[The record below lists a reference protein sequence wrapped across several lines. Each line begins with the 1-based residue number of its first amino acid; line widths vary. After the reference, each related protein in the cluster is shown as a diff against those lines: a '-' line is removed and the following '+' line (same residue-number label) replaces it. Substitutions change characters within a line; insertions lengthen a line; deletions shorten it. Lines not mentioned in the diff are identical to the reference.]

1 MQEAVDRLS
10 EAKIETKRTISEN
23 LPLLEAT
30 KECLNLRDRR
40 RQIDLVEDEVYYEVK
55 KVSRFLEFFFDNI
68 ATQLAMMLREW

>member
-10 EAKIETKRTISEN
+10 EAKIETERTISEN
-23 LPLLEAT
+23 LPLLEAA

-55 KVSRFLEFFFDNI
+55 KVSRF
-68 ATQLAMMLREW
+68 